1 MTTAAAREEE
11 FSRQREK
18 MVQQQLRPRG
28 IADPRVLAAMG
39 RVPRHRF
46 VPPAMAAEAY
56 ADHPLPIGKGQTISQ
71 PYMVAAMTEQL
82 RLTGSQKVL
91 EIGTGSGYQTA
102 VLAELAA
109 EVISLEIHAEL
120 ARQAEEKL
128 AALGY
133 DNVTIVVA
141 DGTRGYPPA
150 APYQGI
156 IVTAGAPHVPR
167 ALTEQLADGGRLVI
181 PVGRHGYQML
191 KVITREGTRLREE
204 DLFLCSFVPLVGED
218 GWRSP

>member
-1 MTTAAAREEE
+1 MDRSGMQTNFTRAR
-11 FSRQREK
+11 QK
-18 MVQQQLRPRG
+18 MVAEQLRPRG
-28 IADPRVLAAMG
+28 IDNPRVLAAMG
-39 RVPRHRF
+39 KVERHLF
-46 VPPAMAAEAY
+46 VPPSLAAEAY

-82 RLTGSQKVL
+82 ALSGRGEKVL

-102 VLAELAA
+102 VLAELADR
-109 EVISLEIHAEL
+109 VISLEIHPEL
-120 ARQAEEKL
+120 ARQAEAKL

-133 DNVTIVVA
+133 DNVTVVVA
-141 DGTRGYPPA
+141 DGTLGYPPE

-167 ALTEQLADGGRLVI
+167 ALIAQLAASGRLVI

-191 KVITREGTRLREE
+191 KVIVKENHHLREK

-218 GWRSP
+218 GWQQR